1 LYSKNNNK
9 ALSPLCG
16 DDHINTWALKRSS
29 YRISFTN
36 AEKKIRTTFPFISS
50 ALLHKAATKPFD

>member
-36 AEKKIRTTFPFISS
+36 AEKNWNHFSFYIVCIATQSGD
-50 ALLHKAATKPFD
+50 KAF